1 MALRSIGGPAGNLLQ
16 YTFNVA
22 AAWVATVAV
31 GDNCALDTGANL
43 TVKDTVDNNVILG
56 RIVALSPDS
65 TEAVVEIYCYSA
77 VREFTTDAA
86 LAVGADINTKG
97 AGSNVVEDAT
107 VATDTLCIYDP
118 GGAGTA
124 LVLV

>member
-1 MALRSIGGPAGNLLQ
+1 MALRDIGGAAGELLQ

-22 AAWVATVAV
+22 AAWQATVAV
-31 GDNCALDTGANL
+31 GDNCALDTTANL
-43 TVKDTVDNNVILG
+43 TIKDTVDNNVILG
-56 RIVALSPDS
+56 RVVALSPDS
-65 TEAVVEIYCYSA
+65 TLATVEIYGYTA

-97 AGSNVVEDAT
+97 AGSNIVEDAT
-107 VATDTLCIYDP
+107 VACNTLVIYDP

>member
-1 MALRSIGGPAGNLLQ
+1 MRSIGGPVGDLLT

-22 AAWVATVAV
+22 AAWQAAVAV
-31 GDNCALDTGANL
+31 GDYCSLDVTANL
-43 TVKDTVDNNVILG
+43 TVADSADNVMPFGKILT
-56 RIVALSPDS
+56 LSPDK
-65 TEAVVEIYCYSA
+65 TLAVVEIYGGYSA

-86 LAVGADINTKG
+86 LAVGADINIKG
-97 AGSNVVEDAT
+97 AGANIVDENIGNASHSLV
-107 VATDTLCIYDP
+107 IFDP